1 MAAGS
6 CYHRGVDV
14 DLPLTEPGTSWVPQ
28 ACTLPTVEQPLRVA
42 EFDDLFTAAT
52 GPPRRVAPG
61 RLEVVLAADAA
72 ASARDLVARETA
84 CCSFFTFT
92 LTPCADGVEL
102 VTEVPAAQ
110 VAVLDAMQRRI
121 EAARGGP

>member
-1 MAAGS
+1 M
-6 CYHRGVDV
+6 
-14 DLPLTEPGTSWVPQ
+14 TTWVPE

-42 EFDDLFTAAT
+42 EFDDLFAAVT

-61 RLEVVLAADAA
+61 RLEVVLTADAA

-92 LTPCADGVEL
+92 LTPRADGVEL
-102 VTEVPAAQ
+102 LTEVPPAH
-110 VAVLDAMQRRI
+110 VAVLDAMQRRV
-121 EAARGGP
+121 EAARGGS